1 MEGLKKKLLEAK
13 LVPVIKINHIK
24 NAVPLA
30 KSLKNAGINVIEI
43 TFRTDIAA
51 DAIKLIT
58 EELPD
63 MIVLAGTVLDVETAK
78 KAKDSCAHAIVSPGI
93 NLETINWCKNNKIDI
108 IPGIATPT
116 ELEIVRRESVSIVKV
131 FPAESLGG
139 VRYIKSLSQVYD
151 GVEFMPTGGIDSENI
166 NQYLDLDKVICCGGS
181 WIIDM
186 NYLEKDNYLEVEK
199 YAKQEYEKILH

>member
-1 MEGLKKKLLEAK
+1 MESLKKKLLETK

-24 NAVPLA
+24 SAIPLA

-43 TFRTDIAA
+43 TFRTDVAA

-63 MIVLAGTVLDVETAK
+63 MIVLAGTVLDIETAK
-78 KAKDSCAHAIVSPGI
+78 KAKDSGAYAIVSPGI

-116 ELEIVRRESVSIVKV
+116 ELEIVRRESISIVKV
-131 FPAESLGG
+131 FPVESLGG
-139 VRYIKSLSQVYD
+139 ASYIKSLSEVYD
-151 GVEFMPTGGIDSENI
+151 GVEFMPTGGINSKNI

-181 WIIDM
+181 WIINM
-186 NYLEKDNYLEVEK
+186 KYLEKENYLEFEK
-199 YAKQEYEKILH
+199 YAKKEYEKILG

>member
-1 MEGLKKKLLEAK
+1 MESLKKKLLETK
-13 LVPVIKINHIK
+13 IVPVIKINDIK
-24 NAVPLA
+24 NAIPLA
-30 KSLKNAGINVIEI
+30 RSLENAGINVIEI
-43 TFRTDIAA
+43 TFRTDVAA

-58 EELPD
+58 DELPD

-78 KAKDSCAHAIVSPGI
+78 TAKDSGAYAIISPGI

-116 ELEIVRRESVSIVKV
+116 ELEIVLRESISIVKV
-131 FPAESLGG
+131 FPVESLGG
-139 VRYIKSLSQVYD
+139 VSYIKSLSEVYG
-151 GVEFMPTGGIDSENI
+151 GVEFMPTGGINSENI

-186 NYLEKDNYLEVEK
+186 KYLDKDNYLEFEK
-199 YAKQEYEKILH
+199 YAKKEYEKILG

>member
-1 MEGLKKKLLEAK
+1 MEGLKKKLLETK

-24 NAVPLA
+24 NAIPLA
-30 KSLKNAGINVIEI
+30 KCLKNVGINVIEI
-43 TFRTDIAA
+43 TFRTDLAA

-78 KAKDSCAHAIVSPGI
+78 KAKDSGAYAIVSPGI
-93 NLETINWCKNNKIDI
+93 NLETINWCKNNNIDI

-116 ELEIVRRESVSIVKV
+116 ELEIALRESMSIVKV

-139 VRYIKSLSQVYD
+139 ARYIKSLSEVYD
-151 GVEFMPTGGIDSENI
+151 GVEFMPTGGINSENI

-181 WIIDM
+181 WVIAM
-186 NYLEKDNYLEVEK
+186 KYLEKENYLEFEK
-199 YAKQEYEKILH
+199 YAKKEYEKIFC